1 MFFNMISLS
10 YIYYS
15 YLEFDVIFS
24 TIFIF
29 FIVFILIESE
39 RYYESFEQNNEATH
53 LIRARLIFYVA
64 WR

>member
-15 YLEFDVIFS
+15 YLELDVIFS

-39 RYYESFEQNNEATH
+39 RYYESFEQNNEANQLVRT
-53 LIRARLIFYVA
+53 RLIFYVA

>member
-1 MFFNMISLS
+1 MISLS

-15 YLEFDVIFS
+15 YLELDVIFS

-39 RYYESFEQNNEATH
+39 RYYESFEQNNEANQLVRT
-53 LIRARLIFYVA
+53 RLIFYVA

>member
-15 YLEFDVIFS
+15 YLEFDVIFNA
-24 TIFIF
+24 IFMF
-29 FIVFILIESE
+29 FMVFILIESE
-39 RYYESFEQNNEATH
+39 RYYESFEQNNEANQ
-53 LIRARLIFYVA
+53 LVCARLIFYVA

>member
-1 MFFNMISLS
+1 MFFHMISLS
-10 YIYYS
+10 YIYFS
-15 YLEFDVIFS
+15 YLELDVIFS

-39 RYYESFEQNNEATH
+39 RYYESYEYNNEATQ
-53 LIRARLIFYVA
+53 LVRARLIFYVA